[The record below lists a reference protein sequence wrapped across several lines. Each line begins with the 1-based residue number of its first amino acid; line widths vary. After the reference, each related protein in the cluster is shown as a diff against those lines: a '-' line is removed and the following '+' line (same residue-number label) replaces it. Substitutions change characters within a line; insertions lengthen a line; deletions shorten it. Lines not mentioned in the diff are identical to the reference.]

1 MRSER
6 DKDTI
11 DMFGC
16 EVEKGEVAA
25 ELDRLFGDEES
36 EGRWPEVLRDLY
48 NLIERIVEEHHDY
61 NTFSITL
68 LSEICNSFGGDS
80 FYLPKGKKISAILR
94 GIRVWKEF
102 KGNNA
107 FELAKKYDVTV
118 REIQYIIARMRRVER
133 QRRQP
138 DLFAGT
144 ENELKLPKR
153 KNRRPYS

>member
-16 EVEKGEVAA
+16 EMEKGEVAA
-25 ELDRLFGDEES
+25 ELDRLFDDQSKNG
-36 EGRWPEVLRDLY
+36 WPEVLRELY
-48 NLIERIVEEHHDY
+48 SLIERVVEEHTDY

-68 LSEICNSFGGDS
+68 LSEICNAFGGDE
-80 FYLPKGKKISAILR
+80 FYLPKGKRISGILR

-102 KGNNA
+102 KGDNQ
-107 FELAKKYDVTV
+107 FELSRKYGVSV
-118 REIQYIIARMRRVER
+118 REIQYIIARMRKVEKR
-133 QRRQP
+133 RRQP

-144 ENELKLPKR
+144 ENELVLPKT

>member
-16 EVEKGEVAA
+16 EVERGEIAA
-25 ELDRLFGDEES
+25 ELDRLFEDES
-36 EGRWPEVLRDLY
+36 SHGWPEVLRELY
-48 NLIERIVEEHHDY
+48 NLIERVVEEHHDY

-68 LSEICNSFGGDS
+68 LSEICNAFGGDE
-80 FYLPKGKKISAILR
+80 FYLPKGKRIAGILR

-144 ENELKLPKR
+144 ENELKLPKT
-153 KNRRPYS
+153 KNGRPYS